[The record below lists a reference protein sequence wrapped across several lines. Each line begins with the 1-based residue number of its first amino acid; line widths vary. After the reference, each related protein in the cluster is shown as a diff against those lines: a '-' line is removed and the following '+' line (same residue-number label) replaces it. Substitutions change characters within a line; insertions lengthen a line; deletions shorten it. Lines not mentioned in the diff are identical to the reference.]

1 MAGAAPHPFTL
12 HNFRAYWLAR
22 FSTTLAQTA
31 MVIVIGWQVYDI
43 ARATMT
49 VKEAAFQLGLI
60 GVAQFLPLLFLSL
73 FAGWVADR
81 LDRRWIARGAVALE
95 AFCALSLGWLTWS
108 GQISLPFLFGIAAL
122 LGVARAF
129 AGPALSALSPNLV
142 PKAVLPTAIAL
153 SSIAW
158 QSASIL
164 GPAMGGYLYA
174 AKPWLTYAVSGG
186 LFSFSLLMLL
196 LIGVVPRT
204 TVKFTG
210 NPWAQMIDGLHY
222 VRRNRLVLGA
232 ISLDLFA
239 VLLGG
244 ATAMLPVYA
253 RDILQVGAE
262 GLGHLRAAPSIGAVT
277 VALWF
282 GVRPLKTGVGVKML
296 SAVALFGLATVF
308 FGLSAPIFV
317 PIFGA
322 AAVGHDLAPAVIFAL
337 VCLFIIG
344 AADMVSVYVR
354 QSLIQ
359 LYTPDEMRGRVGA
372 VSTLFISGSNEL
384 GEAESGFLAA
394 LVGPIVAVVGGGI
407 GAIIVTALWARWF
420 PELRSARTFDPP
432 AEPLILEPDAPNP
445 PATSAKGPTS

>member
-1 MAGAAPHPFTL
+1 MDGAAPHPFTI

-43 ARATMT
+43 ARRTMS

-60 GVAQFLPLLFLSL
+60 GVAQFLPLLVLSL

-81 LDRRWIARGAVALE
+81 IDRRWIARGAVALE
-95 AFCALSLGWLTWS
+95 AFCAGSLCWLTYN
-108 GQISLPFLFGIAAL
+108 GLIALPYLFGIASL

-129 AGPALSALSPNLV
+129 AGPALGALSPNLV

-158 QSASIL
+158 QSASVL
-164 GPAMGGYLYA
+164 GPALGGYLFA
-174 AKPWLTYAVSGG
+174 ATSWLPYAVSAA
-186 LFSFSLLMLL
+186 LFSFALLMLL
-196 LIGVVPRT
+196 LIGRVPRT
-204 TVKFTG
+204 VITSTR
-210 NPWAQMIDGLHY
+210 NPWMQMVDGLHY

-262 GLGHLRAAPSIGAVT
+262 GLGHLRAAPSIGAVV
-277 VALWF
+277 VAVLF

-296 SAVALFGLATVF
+296 VSVAIFGVATAL
-308 FGLSAPIFV
+308 FGLSAPLFL

-322 AAVGHDLAPAVIFAL
+322 AAIGSDLAPAVVFAL
-337 VCLFIIG
+337 VCLFVIG

-384 GEAESGFLAA
+384 GEAESGFLAG
-394 LVGPIVAVVGGGI
+394 LIGPVAAVVAGGV
-407 GAIIVTALWARWF
+407 GAVVVTLLWARWF
-420 PELRSARTFDPP
+420 PELRRARTFDPP
-432 AEPLILEPDAPNP
+432 ETPLIIEPEVP
-445 PATSAKGPTS
+445 SAAISVKGTQP